1 MGMPA
6 RSGGMQYDQ
15 LEREQ
20 AELDLKKQRVLAER
34 QQVWPSI
41 NPVSTA
47 PFFEFP
53 PNPSIHPLFK
63 FRNSDLIEIS
73 SS

>member
-1 MGMPA
+1 MCAAGSMGMPA

-41 NPVSTA
+41 NPVST
-47 PFFEFP
+47 F
-53 PNPSIHPLFK
+53 L
-63 FRNSDLIEIS
+63 
-73 SS
+73 